1 MGQLGEIRDK
11 LKAHFETLKPDM
23 VMVFGDVTSTLAASL
38 SATMLHIPV
47 VHVESGLRSFDLTMP
62 EEVNRLLVDFLST
75 FLFVTEQSGVEN
87 LQREGITKNVFLVGN
102 TMIDTQ
108 KKYLQ
113 QALSTQYH
121 KKLGLNEKEYVLV
134 TLHRP
139 SNVDNIDTF
148 NNICRDLIY
157 LSKKHKIVYPLHPR
171 TRQNLEKTMYG
182 RQFTRNTHILLEE
195 PLGYLELTCLLAH
208 CTFIITDSGGLQE
221 ESTGLGVPCFTLR
234 ENTERPSTLIENGG
248 TNQLIHQL
256 SDIQVK
262 KVCVQRLPFWDGYT
276 ARHIQHIL
284 TTG

>member
-1 MGQLGEIRDK
+1 
-11 LKAHFETLKPDM
+11 
-23 VMVFGDVTSTLAASL
+23 
-38 SATMLHIPV
+38 
-47 VHVESGLRSFDLTMP
+47 
-62 EEVNRLLVDFLST
+62 
-75 FLFVTEQSGVEN
+75 
-87 LQREGITKNVFLVGN
+87 
-102 TMIDTQ
+102 
-108 KKYLQ
+108 
-113 QALSTQYH
+113 
-121 KKLGLNEKEYVLV
+121 
-134 TLHRP
+134 
-139 SNVDNIDTF
+139 
-148 NNICRDLIY
+148 
-157 LSKKHKIVYPLHPR
+157 
-171 TRQNLEKTMYG
+171 MYG